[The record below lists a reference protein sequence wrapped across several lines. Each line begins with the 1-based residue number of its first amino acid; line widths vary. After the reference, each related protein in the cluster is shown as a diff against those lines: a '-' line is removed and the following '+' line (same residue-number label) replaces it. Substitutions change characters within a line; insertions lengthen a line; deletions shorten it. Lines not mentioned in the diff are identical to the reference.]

1 MKKAFLFMM
10 LLALSIVLCAC
21 KDSTNEQGQTGSENQ
36 TGTGNQTES
45 KDEKGTDEVN
55 TDTDTEK
62 EPEEQGRNADSDSV
76 SYRGEIVVGISQDLD
91 SLDPHKAI
99 AAGTKEVLYNIFEGL
114 IKVDKDGNFVP
125 AVAASYEIT
134 DGGLK
139 YNFKLRENVKFHNGK
154 VVTADDVIYSLKRVA
169 GMLENSDPEVKAVSA
184 FSIISEINKT
194 DDGVQVVLKEPNTEL
209 IGFFTSGIIPCDYD
223 NQAKAP
229 VGTGPFK
236 FVSFE
241 PLVSMVVE
249 KNPDY
254 YVPGL
259 PYLDK
264 VTFKVTSGGD
274 SSFMELLAGSID
286 IFPYLTNEQASQLN
300 GRMDIL
306 DGSMN
311 LVQALFLNNKVKPFD
326 DLRVR
331 QAVCYALDRTEII
344 NVTAG
349 GRGVIIGT
357 NMFPSFSKY
366 YDASLVNKYNTN
378 LEKAK
383 ELLAE
388 AGYPNGF
395 TFTIKIP
402 SNYDFHVKTGQVIV
416 SQLAKAGI
424 KAEIQLIDWGTWLD
438 DVYYGRKHE
447 ATIIGL
453 DSQMAPSDVLRF
465 YPTDSSKN
473 FINYSNTQFDEMFEK
488 AKAAVDENEK
498 SELYR
503 QCERIL
509 TEDAASAFIQ
519 SPAQLVAVNPKLG
532 GYTFY
537 PIYVQDM
544 SLVYFK
550 K

>member
-1 MKKAFLFMM
+1 MKKSLFFMM
-10 LLALSIVLCAC
+10 LLIFSIALCAC
-21 KDSTNEQGQTGSENQ
+21 SGDTKKDGQATDNQSQGQT
-36 TGTGNQTES
+36 
-45 KDEKGTDEVN
+45 
-55 TDTDTEK
+55 
-62 EPEEQGRNADSDSV
+62 ADSDSV
-76 SYRGEIVVGISQDLD
+76 SYGGEIVVGISQDLD
-91 SLDPHKAI
+91 SLDPHKAV

-154 VVTADDVIYSLKRVA
+154 VVTADDVIYSLKRAA
-169 GMLENSDPEVKAVSA
+169 GMLETSDPEVAIVSA

-194 DDGVQVVLKEPNTEL
+194 DDGVQVVLTEPNTEL
-209 IGFFTSGIIPCDYD
+209 IGFFTSSIIPCDYD

-241 PLVSMVVE
+241 PLVSFKME
-249 KNPDY
+249 KNTDY
-254 YVPGL
+254 YGNQA
-259 PYLDK
+259 YLDK
-264 VTFKVTSGGD
+264 VTFKITSGGD
-274 SSFMELLAGSID
+274 SAFMELLAGSID
-286 IFPYLTNEQASQLN
+286 IFPYLTNEQAAQLQ
-300 GRMDIL
+300 GKMDVL

-311 LVQALFLNNKVKPFD
+311 LVQALFLNNAVKPFD
-326 DLRVR
+326 DVRVR
-331 QAVCYALDRTEII
+331 QAVCYALDRNEII

-349 GRGVIIGT
+349 GRGDAIGT
-357 NMFPSFSKY
+357 NMFPSFAKY
-366 YDASLVNKYNTN
+366 YDASLVNNYNTN
-378 LEKAK
+378 LDKAK
-383 ELLAE
+383 ELLKE
-388 AGYPNGF
+388 AGYEQGF

-416 SQLAKAGI
+416 SQLAKVGI
-424 KAEIQLIDWGTWLD
+424 KAEIQLVDWGTWLS
-438 DVYYGRKHE
+438 DVYKGRQHD

-465 YPTDSSKN
+465 YPTESGKN
-473 FINYSNTQFDEMFEK
+473 FMNYSNAQFDEVFAK

-498 SELYR
+498 ATLYK
-503 QCERIL
+503 QCEKIL
-509 TEDAASAFIQ
+509 TEDAAAAYIQ

-544 SLVYFK
+544 STVYFK